1 MRKLALLLWLVLAAG
16 AAQAQTQCVVPPGAP
31 ATPIIATTAQN
42 TTGGFVL
49 KASPGCLLALY
60 VVNSSTAGVL
70 MVFNSATLPGDGAVT
85 PIHCI
90 PIAASSYQYL
100 NFAPQPPEWYS
111 AGIAVA
117 FSTPATTCSTKTIG
131 STLFIHGLVQ

>member
-1 MRKLALLLWLVLAAG
+1 MRKLGLLLWLVFACSG
-16 AAQAQTQCVVPPGAP
+16 AQAQTNCLVPSSFP
-31 ATPIIATTAQN
+31 ATPVVATTAQN
-42 TTGGFVL
+42 TTGGFAL

-60 VVNSSTAGVL
+60 VVNSSTAGY
-70 MVFNSATLPGDGAVT
+70 MMIFNSATLPADGAVT

-90 PIAASSYQYL
+90 PISASSYQWL

-111 AGIAVA
+111 AGISAA
-117 FSTPATTCSTKTIG
+117 FSTTGCFTKTIS